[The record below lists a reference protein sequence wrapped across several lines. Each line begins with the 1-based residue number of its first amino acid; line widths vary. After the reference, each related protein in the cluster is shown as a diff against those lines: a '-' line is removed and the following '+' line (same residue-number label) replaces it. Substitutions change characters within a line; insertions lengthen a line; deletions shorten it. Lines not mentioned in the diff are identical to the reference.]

1 LFVVLRITNKIN
13 YIMKIKV
20 LGTGCPNCKALE
32 KNTNEAVQELGIK
45 ATITKEEDIMRIME
59 YGVMHTPA
67 LVVDEKVLV
76 SGRVPSKKELIKLLA
91 DNN

>member
-1 LFVVLRITNKIN
+1 
-13 YIMKIKV
+13 MKIKV

-32 KNTNEAVQELGIK
+32 KKTNEAVQELGIK
-45 ATITKEEDIMRIME
+45 ATITKEEDIMRIIE

-67 LVVDEKVLV
+67 LVADEKVLV

>member
-1 LFVVLRITNKIN
+1 MFVVLRITNKIN

>member
-1 LFVVLRITNKIN
+1 
-13 YIMKIKV
+13 MKIKV

-32 KNTNEAVQELGIK
+32 KKTNEAVQELGIK
-45 ATITKEEDIMRIME
+45 ATITKEEDIMRIIE